1 MLETESLQELR
12 LSSNNLTDSSIDD
25 LSSVFYTL
33 KCKLKKIDLSN
44 NKITSK
50 GANRLLLSLKQNE
63 FLTHLTLENNPSI
76 GNDDLGELTMFF
88 KNNEC
93 LEYFNLSN
101 CGIEEHHVKD
111 MVEGLHANN
120 ANNFTSGNQTVNTLI
135 LSNNQIR
142 TKGVIHL
149 VSLIENDNNI
159 GIKRLDLS
167 SNMISD
173 EGGIL
178 IANALCSNTS
188 VTKFALKD
196 NILKDGSG
204 ISFC

>member
-1 MLETESLQELR
+1 
-12 LSSNNLTDSSIDD
+12 
-25 LSSVFYTL
+25 
-33 KCKLKKIDLSN
+33 
-44 NKITSK
+44 
-50 GANRLLLSLKQNE
+50 
-63 FLTHLTLENNPSI
+63 
-76 GNDDLGELTMFF
+76 
-88 KNNEC
+88 
-93 LEYFNLSN
+93 
-101 CGIEEHHVKD
+101 

-149 VSLIENDNNI
+149 VSLIENDNNK

-204 ISFC
+204 ISFCCALK